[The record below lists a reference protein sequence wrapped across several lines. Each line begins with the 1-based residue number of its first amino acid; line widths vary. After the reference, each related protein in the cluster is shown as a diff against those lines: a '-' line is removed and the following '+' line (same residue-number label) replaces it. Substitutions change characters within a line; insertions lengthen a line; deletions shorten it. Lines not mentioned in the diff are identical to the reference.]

1 MPVSINTKLKR
12 LMGLAMT
19 DMPHA
24 EFMDKFQEL
33 LDEARL
39 EERKRAARIVLE
51 FEVYS
56 PYIVQKN
63 NIAERKK
70 QLVELIM
77 DGMDN
82 GLQRPGEGG
91 RKET

>member
-1 MPVSINTKLKR
+1 MPESIKIKVKG
-12 LMGLAMT
+12 LMGLAMSNL
-19 DMPHA
+19 PHS

-33 LDEARL
+33 LNEARL
-39 EERKRAARIVLE
+39 EERRRAARIVLE

-70 QLVELIM
+70 QLVDLIM

-82 GLQRPGEGG
+82 GIQGQGKREGN
-91 RKET
+91 

>member
-82 GLQRPGEGG
+82 GLQG
-91 RKET
+91 